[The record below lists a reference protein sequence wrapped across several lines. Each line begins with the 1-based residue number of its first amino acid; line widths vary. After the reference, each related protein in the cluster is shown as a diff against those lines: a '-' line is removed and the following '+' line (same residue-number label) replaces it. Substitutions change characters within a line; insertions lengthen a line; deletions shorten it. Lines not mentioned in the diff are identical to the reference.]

1 MSQVCLNVIL
11 LSPVMMNTL
20 NPHVPKV
27 FIITGESS
35 ETFRQTWDTGFKVF
49 IITGESSETFRQTWD
64 MRV

>member
-1 MSQVCLNVIL
+1 MKHLGRL
-11 LSPVMMNTL
+11 GTRGF
-20 NPHVPKV
+20 KV

-35 ETFRQTWDTGFKVF
+35 ITFRQTWDTGFKVF